1 MHSGGR
7 KVDRNVEPVKWLK
20 YLLLVEFELTSLR
33 GLQEQIHRTP
43 WQSRWQLFDDLS
55 ARLPPSGATP
65 SEFTVVKLVTTH
77 SVGQLE
83 NIRLA
88 TRQSLSKL
96 RRAFNEKRTDIA
108 EVWDCRT
115 RVGPA
120 LLSVAGRLAV
130 SAKLEPFGQCLEQV
144 WQCSPRMLEE
154 RGPNFKFPY
163 ARATRDGW
171 GRSYRIDEVYLPAGW
186 RRRAAAV
193 RREFADSMV
202 TLERMRSRIESL
214 AEFIEAAHISSYSF
228 EYKIVGGQLSIIDW
242 DTSNDWE
249 VLRNASRI
257 GFLPVLY

>member
-1 MHSGGR
+1 
-7 KVDRNVEPVKWLK
+7 VEPVKWLK

-33 GLQEQIHRTP
+33 ELQQQIHRTP
-43 WQSRWQLFDDLS
+43 WVSRWQLFDDLS
-55 ARLPPSGATP
+55 ARLPSAEATP

-96 RRAFNEKRTDIA
+96 RRAFQARRSDVT

-115 RVGPA
+115 RIGTT

-171 GRSYRIDEVYLPAGW
+171 GRSYRIDEVYLPKGW
-186 RRRAAAV
+186 LRRAAAV

-202 TLERMRSRIESL
+202 ALERGRPRIEQL

-228 EYKIVGGQLSIIDW
+228 EYKIIGGQLSVIDW

-249 VLRNASRI
+249 VLRHAGRL
-257 GFLPVLY
+257 GLLPVLY